1 MASAT
6 TAAVL
11 PPRGL
16 LHSSCCLAQ
25 PSSPHLSKPGSSSQ
39 RSTSTASRAVSR
51 HTWRFDEPGNRR
63 AICCGIQL
71 WHRTRRAV
79 VMGARGGG
87 VIGGGAVGGRG
98 GGGRGAGGVGLRAVV
113 GGGVGLGVGVRAA
126 GAGSCQL
133 QRRLTQDTLIVSR
146 LLKSSALGLSSLS
159 LSSSSPS
166 SLSSSSSLRLDR
178 VPRAVAEDAHQTLS
192 SVSETSEGEA
202 DANDVTNTQGGEN
215 ADGVSSEARAA
226 EIEPAAAS
234 GVVTDLPSSPA
245 PAVDLRRRGGRQR
258 RTVTVKIQDLQ
269 LGQILQGTVKSIQS
283 YGAFV
288 DIGSSTDGLLHISQ
302 LENFFVKEVQD
313 VVAVGQEVTVRIL
326 DVDLDKGRISL
337 SMKDPTQ
344 ADQRRD
350 GSQAENSY
358 SSLQSSEADGAF
370 PQARK
375 IAGRGRK
382 SPAANKD
389 KATHNFKKGQT
400 VKGIVK
406 NILAYGAFVE
416 LAEGVEGL
424 LHGSEIQE
432 GGENVAIETMLTAGQ
447 EVQVRIQSVENN
459 RISLSMREKVDVS
472 RINTDMNIG
481 DDEALKPFQLAFRRA
496 NLIRDTFPSLNPDV
510 DAAPSATADE
520 LEVTGVKSTE
530 GEEAAVTLTTALE
543 AELKDAEPALA
554 DESAQ
559 LEIAG
564 ATEAIAA
571 ELQGVAAEAQGVDEL
586 AAEESTVEDA
596 VESIAVTTEMP
607 DSLVSEA
614 IEDSTPVNVM
624 ESTDESAEIEEPEPV
639 ADSTPVN
646 EMENADAR
654 GAVEEPEPAAA
665 AVLEPVSQ
673 TTLDSTIV
681 EVNESTDAVPSVKES
696 EPAVAEATPEQPDVS
711 SPVALTSDLSAQAE
725 GIEKPS
731 TSSDVKIT
739 AALVKELREE
749 TGAGMMDCK
758 RALEET
764 KGDKSKAQDLLRK
777 RGLAKADKKAA
788 RIAAEGLIVSYIHDN
803 RIGVLLELN
812 CETDFVARGEKF
824 RELADEIAMQ
834 VAACQQVKYADI
846 SEIPQSVLD
855 KERSIEMGKEDIQ
868 NKPEAIREKIVEGR
882 VTKRLGE
889 VCLME
894 LPYIRNDKLSVKDL
908 VKQAVATIGE
918 NIRIRRFV
926 RYERGE
932 GIEKKAVDFA
942 QDVAEQMKAMSG
954 AASQENAASAAP
966 PAPAP
971 AEETEP
977 KPEASPAKAVP
988 LAVIQQL
995 RQETGAGVMD
1005 CKKAVAEAG
1014 GDVEKA
1020 REWLRK
1026 KGLASADK
1034 KASRTASE
1042 GVIVSYVHDSRI
1054 GVVAEINCETDFVA
1068 RGEKFRELVEDI
1080 CMQIAASA
1088 DVVAVSVSDIAE
1100 EFVAREREI
1109 EMGKEDILSKPEA
1122 IRGKIVEGRVAKRL
1136 NELAVLEQPFIR
1148 NDKILVKDYIK
1159 EAVALLGE
1167 NITVR
1172 RFEKFVLG
1180 EGLEKKVTDFAAEVA
1195 AQTG

>member
-16 LHSSCCLAQ
+16 LHSSCWLAQ
-25 PSSPHLSKPGSSSQ
+25 PSSPHLSKPGAYSL
-39 RSTSTASRAVSR
+39 RSTSTASRAVSSQ
-51 HTWRFDEPGNRR
+51 TWRFDEPGNRR
-63 AICCGIQL
+63 SICCGIQL
-71 WHRTRRAV
+71 WHRTRRV
-79 VMGARGGG
+79 VVTGVRGGG
-87 VIGGGAVGGRG
+87 VIVGGAAVGGRA

-113 GGGVGLGVGVRAA
+113 GEVGVGVRAA
-126 GAGSCQL
+126 GVGSCKL
-133 QRRLTQDTLIVSR
+133 QRRLAQDTLSVCR
-146 LLKSSALGLSSLS
+146 LLKSSERGSSSLF

-166 SLSSSSSLRLDR
+166 SSSSSSLSSSLRLDS
-178 VPRAVAEDAHQTLS
+178 VPRAVAEDAPQTLA
-192 SVSETSEGEA
+192 SVSETSEDEA
-202 DANDVTNTQGGEN
+202 DANGGTTSQGGEI
-215 ADGVSSEARAA
+215 ADGVSSEAGGT
-226 EIEPAAAS
+226 EIEPTEAS
-234 GVVTDLPSSPA
+234 GEVRDGPSSSPTPA
-245 PAVDLRRRGGRQR
+245 IDARRRARGGGRQR
-258 RTVTVKIQDLQ
+258 RTVSVKIQDLQ

-313 VVAVGQEVTVRIL
+313 VVAVGQEVAVRII

-337 SMKDPTQ
+337 SMKDPNQ
-344 ADQRRD
+344 VDQRRD
-350 GSQAENSY
+350 GSQAENSVPR
-358 SSLQSSEADGAF
+358 SDEADGAM

-382 SPAANKD
+382 SPTANKD

-400 VKGIVK
+400 VKGVVK
-406 NILAYGAFVE
+406 NILAYGAF
-416 LAEGVEGL
+416 
-424 LHGSEIQE
+424 
-432 GGENVAIETMLTAGQ
+432 
-447 EVQVRIQSVENN
+447 NN

-472 RINTDMNIG
+472 RINTDMNVG

-496 NLIRDTFPSLNPDV
+496 NLIRDSFPSLNPDA
-510 DAAPSATADE
+510 DAAPSLADE
-520 LEVTGVKSTE
+520 LEVKDAKSTE
-530 GEEAAVTLTTALE
+530 GEEVDVAPETEAV
-543 AELKDAEPALA
+543 AELEDAAEPSST
-554 DESAQ
+554 DENAQ

-564 ATEAIAA
+564 AAEAIAA
-571 ELQGVAAEAQGVDEL
+571 ESQGVDEL
-586 AAEESTVEDA
+586 AAAEELKVEDA
-596 VESIAVTTEMP
+596 VESIAVPMEIP
-607 DSLVSEA
+607 DSPVSEA
-614 IEDSTPVNVM
+614 TDDSSPGNVM
-624 ESTDESAEIEEPEPV
+624 ENADVSAEVEEPEPV

-646 EMENADAR
+646 VLENADAS
-654 GAVEEPEPAAA
+654 AEVDEPEPAAA
-665 AVLEPVSQ
+665 AVLEPVAEAAV
-673 TTLDSTIV
+673 DSTMV
-681 EVNESTDAVPSVKES
+681 EVNESTDAVPSVEQS
-696 EPAVAEATPEQPDVS
+696 QPAVAEATAEQTDSTDVS
-711 SPVALTSDLSAQAE
+711 SSVALASDLSAQAE
-725 GIEKPS
+725 ETEKPS

-834 VAACQQVKYADI
+834 VAACQQVKYVDI
-846 SEIPQSVLD
+846 SEIPESVLHT
-855 KERSIEMGKEDIQ
+855 ERSIEMGKDDIQ

-954 AASQENAASAAP
+954 ATSQENAPSAAP

-971 AEETEP
+971 AAEDAEP
-977 KPEASPAKAVP
+977 NPEASPAAKPVP

-1005 CKKAVAEAG
+1005 CKKAVAEAD

-1026 KGLASADK
+1026 KGLASAEK
-1034 KASRTASE
+1034 KASRTAAE
-1042 GVIVSYVHDSRI
+1042 GVIASYVHDSRI

-1068 RGEKFRELVEDI
+1068 RGEKFQELVEDI

-1088 DVVAVSVSDIAE
+1088 DVVAVSVSDIPE
-1100 EFVAREREI
+1100 EFVTKEREI

-1136 NELAVLEQPFIR
+1136 NELALLEQPFIR

-1180 EGLEKKVTDFAAEVA
+1180 EGLEKRVTDFAAEVA
-1195 AQTG
+1195 AQAGGAA